1 MVGKSFILAMAVVFL
16 SLVNSRA
23 AGDWQSFPVCDL
35 PDEQTD
41 PSVSGVRV
49 VWTDN
54 RTGGYDIY
62 SYDLAE
68 PNEYPVCTAGGDQ
81 EQPAIS
87 NDIIVWTDNDDIFGY
102 DLRDSVT
109 FTVCG
114 DDAEQ
119 ECPAISGNIV
129 VWRDKRNYTGNGFD
143 IYGCDIS
150 DKLNPNEF
158 QICTEGH
165 SQHYPDIS
173 GDIVVWID
181 TRNGSSSPDVYGYNL
196 ADEQEFEICLNTSGQ
211 YYPKISGDVVVW
223 LDDRDGHSNIYG
235 YRIST
240 QTEFPICT
248 HSADKGNPVISGNL
262 VVWQDKRNGDTN
274 IDIYG
279 YDISSGIEFAVC
291 TASGDQIK
299 PAIDSDTVVWQ
310 HDTGSNA
317 DIYYAYCPVPSVL
330 TILYPNGGEML
341 RAGTAA
347 DVSWQSSGPV
357 IDTVRLEYS
366 VDNGGNWD
374 IITSGTANTGLYDW
388 VPIPAENSDQCL
400 IRISDVGG
408 SGANDISDGV
418 FIMFEC
424 SEALIAD
431 LNGDCFVDMEDF
443 ALFCQQWLEGGNPY
457 DQK

>member
-1 MVGKSFILAMAVVFL
+1 MVKKAFILAMTMAFL
-16 SLVNSRA
+16 ALVNSYA
-23 AGDWQSFPVCDL
+23 VGDWQSFPVCDL
-35 PDEQTD
+35 SSEQAN

-129 VWRDKRNYTGNGFD
+129 VYRDERNYGENGYD
-143 IYGCDIS
+143 IYGCDIF

-158 QICTEGH
+158 QICTEEH
-165 SQHYPDIS
+165 NQHYPDIS
-173 GDIVVWID
+173 GDVVVWID
-181 TRNGSSSPDVYGYNL
+181 VRNSNPDVYGYNL
-196 ADEQEFEICLNTSGQ
+196 TDEQEFEVCLNSSGQ
-211 YYPKISGDVVVW
+211 YYPKVSGDVVVW

-240 QTEFPICT
+240 KTEFPICT
-248 HSADKGNPVISGNL
+248 HSAGVGNPVISGNL

-274 IDIYG
+274 SDIYG
-279 YDISSGIEFAVC
+279 YDISSDTEFAIC
-291 TASGDQIK
+291 TASGDQIN
-299 PAIDSDTVVWQ
+299 PAIDGDTVVWQ
-310 HDTGSNA
+310 HGIGSSA
-317 DIYYAYCPVPSVL
+317 DIYCAYRPVPSIL
-330 TILYPNGGEML
+330 TILSPDGGEML
-341 RAGTAA
+341 QAGTAA

-366 VDNGGNWD
+366 VDNGDNWS

-388 VPIPAENSDQCL
+388 YPVPAENSDQCL

-408 SGANDISDGV
+408 SGAGDVCDGI
-418 FIMFEC
+418 FTIFEC
-424 SEALIAD
+424 SELLIAD

-443 ALFCQQWLEGGNPY
+443 ALFCQQWLQGGNPY
-457 DQK
+457 DL

>member
-35 PDEQTD
+35 GDEQTD

-49 VWTDN
+49 VWTDD
-54 RTGGYDIY
+54 RSGGYDIY

-68 PNEYPVCTAGGDQ
+68 PNEYSVCTAGGDQ
-81 EQPAIS
+81 EEPAIS
-87 NDIIVWTDNDDIFGY
+87 NNIIVWTDDNDIFCY
-102 DLRDSVT
+102 DLLDSIT

-129 VWRDKRNYTGNGFD
+129 VYRDKRNYTENGFD

-158 QICTEGH
+158 QICTEEH

-181 TRNGSSSPDVYGYNL
+181 DRNGNPNVYGYNL
-196 ADEQEFEICLNTSGQ
+196 ADDDEFEVCLNSSGQ

-223 LDDRDGHSNIYG
+223 LDERDGHSNIYG

-248 HSADKGNPVISGNL
+248 HSDGVGNPAISGNL

-274 IDIYG
+274 SDIYG
-279 YDISSGIEFAVC
+279 YDISSGVEFAVC
-291 TASGDQIK
+291 TASGNQIN
-299 PAIDSDTVVWQ
+299 PAIDGDTVVWQ
-310 HDTGSNA
+310 HNTGSSA
-317 DIYYAYCPVPSVL
+317 DIYCAYRPLPSVL

-341 RAGTAA
+341 QAGAAA

-366 VDNGGNWD
+366 VDDGGNWD
-374 IITSGTANTGLYDW
+374 VIISETANTGLYDW
-388 VPIPAENSDQCL
+388 DPIPAENSDQCL
-400 IRISDVGG
+400 IRVSDVGG
-408 SGANDISDGV
+408 SGANDVSDGV
-418 FIMFEC
+418 FTIFEC

-443 ALFCQQWLEGGNPY
+443 TLFCQQWLEGGNPY
-457 DQK
+457 DLH

>member
-1 MVGKSFILAMAVVFL
+1 MVRKSFILAMTVV
-16 SLVNSRA
+16 SLAMVNSYA
-23 AGDWQSFPVCDL
+23 VGDWQCFPVCDFAG
-35 PDEQTD
+35 EQAD

-68 PNEYPVCTAGGDQ
+68 PNEYLVCTASGDQ
-81 EQPAIS
+81 EDPAIS
-87 NDIIVWTDNDDIFGY
+87 NDIIVWTDDNDIFGY
-102 DLRDSVT
+102 DLRDSVP

-129 VWRDKRNYTGNGFD
+129 VYRDERNYGENGFD

-150 DKLNPNEF
+150 DKFNPNEF

-173 GDIVVWID
+173 GDVVVWID
-181 TRNGSSSPDVYGYNL
+181 TRNGNDDIYGYNL
-196 ADEQEFEICLNTSGQ
+196 SDGREFEVCLNTSGQ
-211 YYPKISGDVVVW
+211 YHPKISGDVVVW
-223 LDDRDGHSNIYG
+223 LDDRNGHSNIYG

-240 QTEFPICT
+240 RTEFPICVY
-248 HSADKGNPVISGNL
+248 SDSKNNPAISGNL
-262 VVWQDKRNGDTN
+262 VVWQDKRSGDTN
-274 IDIYG
+274 SDIYG

-291 TASGDQIK
+291 TASGNQIN
-299 PAIDSDTVVWQ
+299 PAIDGDTVVWQ

-317 DIYYAYCPVPSVL
+317 DIYCAYRPVPSIL
-330 TILYPNGGEML
+330 TILSPDGGEML
-341 RAGTAA
+341 QAGSAA

-374 IITSGTANTGLYDW
+374 IITTSTANTGLYDW
-388 VPIPAENSDQCL
+388 ATIPTENSDQCL
-400 IRISDVGG
+400 IRISDVGD
-408 SGANDISDGV
+408 SGAYDVSDGV
-418 FIMFEC
+418 FTIFEC

-457 DQK
+457 DL